1 MGLRGPATSLFFF
14 LLSEQF
20 LLCMWCP
27 TSSEQSCKPV
37 IPGFEAEV
45 GAEEDAR
52 TMVTNGE
59 AEYEEQ
65 DLIEVKRKYD

>member
-1 MGLRGPATSLFFF
+1 
-14 LLSEQF
+14 
-20 LLCMWCP
+20 MWCP

-65 DLIEVKRKYD
+65 DLIEVKRKYDWKN